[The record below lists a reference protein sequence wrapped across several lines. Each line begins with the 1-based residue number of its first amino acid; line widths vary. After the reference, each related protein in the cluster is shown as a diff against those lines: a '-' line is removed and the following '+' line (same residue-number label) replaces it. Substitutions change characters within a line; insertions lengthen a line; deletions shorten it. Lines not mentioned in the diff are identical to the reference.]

1 MALTLRTTG
10 LSPPAYQHQKDYTV
24 FQDSRPIGRLY
35 EDLAAGT
42 RNELRWFWSITVVV
56 DARSGV
62 RTDGRTASFEEAKA
76 HPKWLSVPKIR
87 FDNNGDEVRRGRT
100 RMRCGPRAGWR
111 DGLERPC

>member
-10 LSPPAYQHQKDYTV
+10 LSPPAYQYQKDYTV

-56 DARSGV
+56 DARS
-62 RTDGRTASFEEAKA
+62 RSAILKFESYQAA
-76 HPKWLSVPKIR
+76 LSS
-87 FDNNGDEVRRGRT
+87 
-100 RMRCGPRAGWR
+100 
-111 DGLERPC
+111 L